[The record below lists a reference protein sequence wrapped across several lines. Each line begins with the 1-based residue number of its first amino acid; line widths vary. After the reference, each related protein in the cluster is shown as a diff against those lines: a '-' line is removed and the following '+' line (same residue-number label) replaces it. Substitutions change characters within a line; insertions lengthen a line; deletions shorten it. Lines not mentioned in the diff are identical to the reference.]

1 MQNITSTEAVLEYRQ
16 EPAVAPVRI
25 WHRLFHNIGLYFRIM
40 SGKKSRLVTEIQSGH
55 KYSIVF
61 PCDKTATEA
70 ANEMALRAFGKAN
83 YIPSS
88 VIELW
93 RKKNPKLLSVLVDS
107 NSGCRGYFDLLP
119 LKEQFYKS
127 FMRGEKVEEDI
138 TADVIMGPDQ
148 EPTHLYI
155 GGVTSTDGNPI
166 IGSLLLTSM
175 LLKIRFLYLYTN
187 KKPITIGAL
196 AATEDGEYYL
206 KEFGFQEALVSK
218 GMRKDG
224 MTFYEREMSKS
235 DVDEYLD
242 EWGRRS
248 KFLDYSAYRW
258 YMVR

>member
-1 MQNITSTEAVLEYRQ
+1 MQNIISTESVLEYRQ
-16 EPAVAPVRI
+16 GADVAPVRI
-25 WHRLFHNIGLYFRIM
+25 WRRLFQNIGFYFRIM
-40 SGKKSRLVTEIQSGH
+40 SGKKSRLVTEIQNGH

-61 PCDKTATEA
+61 PCGPAATEA
-70 ANEMALRAFGKAN
+70 ANEMALRAFGKEN
-83 YIPSS
+83 YIPAS

-93 RKKNPKLLSVLVDS
+93 RKKNPKLLSVLVDHKS
-107 NSGCRGYFDLLP
+107 VCRGYFDLLP
-119 LKEQFYKS
+119 LKERFYKS
-127 FMRGEKVEEDI
+127 LMRGESMEEDI
-138 TADVIMGPDQ
+138 SADVIMAPDQ

-175 LLKIRFLYLYTN
+175 LLKIRYLYNT
-187 KKPITIGAL
+187 KRPLVIGAL

-224 MTFYEREMSKS
+224 MTFYEREITKS